1 MHNSSY
7 FIRQCH
13 IVLLFVMLALASC
26 KSKGA
31 QEAILRPSFK
41 AAIGTQYTEVRREF
55 DNGISFSEY
64 GFQQEPEW
72 ILQFLSED
80 SVKIYSPFE
89 KKFLHYP
96 VYFDHD
102 SVFNMA
108 REWVRL
114 KHVDK
119 DSLVFQLL
127 QVEDKA
133 VLKERSNV
141 YMRFYSQPYLKTIN
155 ADPKILQKPSK
166 KDTLYI
172 KALIAKAN
180 RNSDNTDSAFA
191 ARIPAEFKSTT
202 PAITLKKSHG
212 AADPLNPSPADA
224 YLNPEYSISIE
235 GAYKDFN
242 HSFTVL
248 VDQNGKIHLGSFN
261 IDEEFR
267 ESRTRVLKGIID
279 VYLQKYLKVTP
290 GSTLGMP
297 HTSEI
302 MIYLKGRK

>member
-1 MHNSSY
+1 MVQNDKKTKRYHAV
-7 FIRQCH
+7 
-13 IVLLFVMLALASC
+13 VLLIIVALAAC

-31 QEAILRPSFK
+31 QEAIRRPSFK

-114 KHVDK
+114 KHVNQ

-133 VLKERSNV
+133 VSKERSNV
-141 YMRFYSQPYLKTIN
+141 YMRFYSEPYLKKIS
-155 ADPKILQKPSK
+155 ADPKILQKPNK

-172 KALIAKAN
+172 KSLIAKAN
-180 RNSDNTDSAFA
+180 RNPDNPDSAFS
-191 ARIPAEFKSTT
+191 ARTPAVFKSTT
-202 PAITLKKSHG
+202 PAITLKRSHG

-224 YLNPEYSISIE
+224 YLNPEYSIFIE

-279 VYLQKYLKVTP
+279 VYLHKYLEVTP
-290 GSTLGMP
+290 GSTLGMQ
-297 HTSEI
+297 HTSEV